1 MGIHVADLLGLD
13 ASVAHGIAHHPEAT
27 FAIFRRL
34 SDVIGVGAHTI
45 ARYFRDDA
53 GAAFFRVLEFFQDK
67 DARTLTDDEAVAVLV
82 PRAAG
87 VFGIVVAG
95 GKGTHGPAAERGD
108 GSFGAAGYHHV
119 GVAILDDASSVADGM
134 GAGSASGTGSFVGAL
149 GVVPDAYMPGGQV
162 HNRRGNKERRNLA
175 RAAVEQV
182 GVLALDDVKSAD
194 SRA

>member
-13 ASVAHGIAHHPEAT
+13 ASVAHSIAHNAEAT

-34 SDVIGVGAHTI
+34 SDVISVGAHTI

-82 PRAAG
+82 PGAAG
-87 VFGIVVAG
+87 VLGVIVAG
-95 GKGTHGPAAERGD
+95 GKRAHGSEASDAHRRD
-108 GSFGAAGYHHV
+108 RSFGAAGNHHV
-119 GVAILDDASSVADGM
+119 GIAVHDDASGVADGM
-134 GAGSASGTGSFVGAL
+134 GAGRACGTRRFVGAL
-149 GVVPDAYMPGGQV
+149 GVVPNADLPGGQV
-162 HNRRGNKERRNLA
+162 HNRCGNKERRNLA

-182 GVLALDDVKSAD
+182 GVLAF
-194 SRA
+194 

>member
-13 ASVAHGIAHHPEAT
+13 ASVAHGIAHPPEAT

-34 SDVIGVGAHTI
+34 SDVIGIGAHTI

-87 VFGIVVAG
+87 VFGVIVAG
-95 GKGTHGPAAERGD
+95 GKRARG
-108 GSFGAAGYHHV
+108 SE
-119 GVAILDDASSVADGM
+119 ASDS
-134 GAGSASGTGSFVGAL
+134 
-149 GVVPDAYMPGGQV
+149 P
-162 HNRRGNKERRNLA
+162 RRA
-175 RAAVEQV
+175 RA
-182 GVLALDDVKSAD
+182 
-194 SRA
+194 